1 MYGEEEEKITIDRK
15 TFKTLASDTRI
26 GILKSLKVRRKT
38 LSELAKEHSMSVSTI
53 KEHLENLVAAG
64 LIVQIDDG
72 HKWKYYELTRKGSAV
87 LNPEERKVWIMLSL
101 SAIAVLAAGLDAVTG
116 VISSLFST
124 FALNS
129 ARSPQI
135 LGGSSDMLNAPVVE
149 KSGEAVAEALPA
161 ATADASSVM
170 PAAAQAAAPVPWVHV
185 LIILVFAALAAYFA
199 FRLWKNRKHKKH

>member
-1 MYGEEEEKITIDRK
+1 MYGDEEEKITIDRK

-38 LSELAKEHSMSVSTI
+38 LSELSKEHHMSVSTI
-53 KEHLENLVAAG
+53 KEHLENLVEAG

-87 LNPEERKVWIMLSL
+87 LNPDEKKVWIMLSL
-101 SAIAVLAAGLDAVTG
+101 SSVAVLAAGLDAVTG
-116 VISSLFST
+116 VISRLFST

-135 LGGSSDMLNAPVVE
+135 LGGGSDMLNAPVVE
-149 KSGEAVAEALPA
+149 KSGEAAAEALPL
-161 ATADASSVM
+161 ATAEAGSAM
-170 PAAAQAAAPVPWVHV
+170 PAAAQAAAPVPWLHIA
-185 LIILVFAALAAYFA
+185 IIIVFAALAAYFV
-199 FRLWKNRKHKKH
+199 FRLWGNRKKQD